1 MLPMIH
7 ELHLDKILFP
17 KIAAGRDRYM
27 AFSRSQAAERM
38 KTGLDTDRKDFFHYL
53 LHAKDPD
60 TGKGFT
66 TSELRGE
73 SNLLM

>member
-1 MLPMIH
+1 MIH
-7 ELHLDKILFP
+7 DLHLDKLLFP

-27 AFSRSQAAERM
+27 VFSRSQAAKRT
-38 KTGLDTDRKDFFHYL
+38 KAGLNTDRKDFFHYL
-53 LHAKDPD
+53 LNAVDPN
-60 TGKGFT
+60 TGKGFS

>member
-1 MLPMIH
+1 MIH
-7 ELHLDKILFP
+7 KLHLDKILFP

-27 AFSRSQAAERM
+27 AFSRSQAAERT
-38 KTGLDTDRKDFFHYL
+38 KAGKNTDRKDFFHYL
-53 LHAKDPD
+53 LNAVDVN
-60 TGKGFT
+60 TGKGFS